1 MNEIKSNLINNDI
14 ESGEN
19 QNYGSFNGSCNE
31 EEICY
36 ICFETKHRIK
46 LTCNHKICKECLLKW
61 KNNNNN
67 NICTLCPWCKNPIDN
82 KIFKQIGYSYNQ
94 PNKIV
99 INRIS
104 DRNRFIYV
112 NRIRY
117 QDNSL
122 VDNLQVCCFVF
133 IILIVGVFCYF
144 LAYWVPK
151 D

>member
-1 MNEIKSNLINNDI
+1 MAILSMIIL
-14 ESGEN
+14 
-19 QNYGSFNGSCNE
+19 
-31 EEICY
+31 
-36 ICFETKHRIK
+36 
-46 LTCNHKICKECLLKW
+46 CLLLYDMCYAVYTII
-61 KNNNNN
+61 NLFYCPLHVRNN

-94 PNKIV
+94 PNTIV

-112 NRIRY
+112 NRGRY

-122 VDNLQVCCFVF
+122 VVNCQVCCIIFV
-133 IILIVGVFCYF
+133 ILLVGVCCYF

>member
-19 QNYGSFNGSCNE
+19 YGSCDS

-61 KNNNNN
+61 KNNNN
-67 NICTLCPWCKNPIDN
+67 ISTLCPWCKNPIDN

-94 PNKIV
+94 PNTIV

-104 DRNRFIYV
+104 DRNRFIYA
-112 NRIRY
+112 NRGRY

-122 VDNLQVCCFVF
+122 VVNCQVCCIIFV
-133 IILIVGVFCYF
+133 ILLVGVCCYF